1 MTLRFAADEHIP
13 LAAVR
18 GLVARGLDV
27 VRFQD
32 IGRRGLADE
41 DQLPWATSA
50 GRVIVTH
57 DPDFLALA
65 AQGIDHAGIAF
76 CQANKYQRQPGQLIT
91 AVMRMAELDASQMS
105 NEIRFL

>member
-32 IGRRGLADE
+32 VGRRGLADE

-50 GRVIVTH
+50 GRVVVTH
-57 DPDFLALA
+57 DPDFPLWRPRVSIMLGSRSARPISTRVSLA
-65 AQGIDHAGIAF
+65 
-76 CQANKYQRQPGQLIT
+76 
-91 AVMRMAELDASQMS
+91 S
-105 NEIRFL
+105 